1 MMFIWSILL
10 LGVAIFVVARL
21 MPRIHIESFWTAL
34 VVALVY
40 SVINFIVGGV
50 LTFLT
55 LPLIFVTFGL
65 FKFVINAFLLWVT
78 DKLIE
83 GFEIEDIFTTLI
95 AAMLITVVDSLLRWI
110 L

>member
-1 MMFIWSILL
+1 MGFIWSILL
-10 LGVAIFVVARL
+10 LGVAVFVIARL
-21 MPRIHIESFWTAL
+21 MPRIHIGSFWTAL

-40 SVINFIVGGV
+40 SVINFIVGGL

-55 LPLIFVTFGL
+55 LPLIFITLGL
-65 FKFVINAFLLWVT
+65 FKFVINGFLLWIT

-83 GFEIEDIFTTLI
+83 DFEIEDIFTTLV
-95 AAMLITVVDSLLRWI
+95 AAMLITVVDALLRWI